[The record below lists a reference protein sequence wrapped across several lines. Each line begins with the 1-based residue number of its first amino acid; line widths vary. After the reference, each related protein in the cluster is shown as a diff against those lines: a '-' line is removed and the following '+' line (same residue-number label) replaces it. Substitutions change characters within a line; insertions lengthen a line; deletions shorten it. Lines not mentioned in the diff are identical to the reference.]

1 MRIAAFGLVL
11 LTGLVLGR
19 LGTSLHQSAQ
29 AQDNR
34 VPQNSSNL
42 IALSFGQNEGQSQ
55 VVLVDGQQRV
65 MSVYH
70 VDRESGAVTL
80 KSVRNVQWDLLME
93 EYNAVNP
100 LPRDVRAVLNQR

>member
-11 LTGLVLGR
+11 LTGLALGR

-34 VPQNSSNL
+34 VP
-42 IALSFGQNEGQSQ
+42 
-55 VVLVDGQQRV
+55 QRV